1 MDDRM
6 HIGLALPQMGH
17 LADPVATRRIAG
29 LAEELGYDSLWTIDR
44 LLAPVRPR
52 SPYPGTLD
60 GALPA
65 IQRRVLDPLVSL
77 TLAAAV
83 TERVRLGTDVLVA
96 PLYPPALLARTL
108 ATLDAVSAGRLVVGL
123 GIGWSV
129 DEYEAVGAPFER
141 RGERV
146 EEVLDV
152 LGAMWRDDVVDVT
165 TSRERIAPSTVDAK
179 PVLPGGPPILLAA
192 FNPTGM
198 ARVARRADGWLP
210 TGMPLDVMATMW
222 TAIRHMAADHGRDP
236 DALRMV
242 IRVDPQITDRPLDD
256 ERTVFVGSIDQVA
269 GDLQRTAELGAHEV
283 ILDLHHCA
291 ATPDELV
298 DVAQRLTAG
307 VLVG

>member
-1 MDDRM
+1 M
-6 HIGLALPQMGH
+6 HIGLALPQMGR
-17 LADPVATRRIAG
+17 LADPVATRQIAV

-60 GALPA
+60 GVLPP

-83 TERVRLGTDVLVA
+83 THRVRLGTDVLVA

-123 GIGWSV
+123 GLGWSV
-129 DEYEAVGAPFER
+129 DEYDAVGAPFER
-141 RGERV
+141 RGDRL

-152 LGAMWRDDVVDVT
+152 LGAMWGDDVVEVA

-179 PVLPGGPPILLAA
+179 PSQPGGPPILLAA

-198 ARVARRADGWLP
+198 ERVARRADGWLP
-210 TGMPLDVMATMW
+210 TGMPLDVMAMMW
-222 TAIRHMAADHGRDP
+222 TAIRHLAADHGRDP

-242 IRVDPQITDRPLDD
+242 IRVDPQLTDRPLGDD
-256 ERTVFVGSIDQVA
+256 RMAFAGSVDQVTD
-269 GDLQRTAELGAHEV
+269 DLEQTAELGAHEV

-291 ATPDELV
+291 DTPSGLIDI
-298 DVAQRLTAG
+298 AQRLTAG